1 MKHRQIGVGKVATVN
16 SDGHVIGLDLGATS
30 ARVAILT
37 PGRVEGRPSVTVHG
51 LGWLPLPPGT
61 IVKGEVVDAPTLT
74 AALKRMWDVH
84 DFGCNHVILGTANPQ
99 VLVRDLKMPVLTA
112 AQRAKALPFQ
122 ARDIVALPIDEV
134 ILDFVPLGEPDPE
147 TKLVNGLLIATPR
160 QPVLTAVA
168 AVERAGLKV
177 ARVDL
182 SSFAML
188 RSIADE
194 HLAVEAVIDI
204 GAELTTIVIHNRGV
218 PKLVRT
224 LPRGGRDLTARLV
237 DKLGRPEDTAER
249 VKYEVGLVETGAH
262 ADVARAL
269 NDAVRPLLAEI
280 RSSINYFRTGSE
292 IRLER
297 ISLTGGGS
305 GLRGLASVLAEQ
317 NGVPTNVVTPMQH
330 IRNRWASTDVPPDDD
345 ERSASAV
352 SVGLAMGTAA

>member
-37 PGRVEGRPSVTVHG
+37 PGRVEGRPAVTVHG

-61 IVKGEVVDAPTLT
+61 VVKGEVVDAPTLT
-74 AALKRMWDVH
+74 TALKRMWDVH
-84 DFGCNHVILGTANPQ
+84 DFGCNHVILGIANPQ
-99 VLVRDLKMPVLTA
+99 VLVRDLKIPALTA
-112 AQRAKALPFQ
+112 AQQAKALPFQ
-122 ARDIVALPIDEV
+122 ARDIVALPIDQV
-134 ILDFVPLGEPDPE
+134 ILDFVPLGVADPV
-147 TKLVNGLLIATPR
+147 TNLLNGLLIATPR

-204 GAELTTIVIHNRGV
+204 GADLTTIVIHNRGV

-237 DKLGRPEDTAER
+237 DKVGLPEDVAER
-249 VKYEVGLVETGAH
+249 VKYEVGLVEAGAQ

-269 NDAVRPLLAEI
+269 TEAVRPLLAEI
-280 RSSINYFRTGSE
+280 RSSINYFRTGSDV
-292 IRLER
+292 RLER

-305 GLRGLASVLAEQ
+305 GLRGLAGVLAEQ
-317 NGVPTNVVTPMQH
+317 NGVPTSVVTPMQH
-330 IRNRWASTDVPPDDD
+330 IRNRWASADVPPDDD

-352 SVGLAMGTAA
+352 AVGLAMGAAA